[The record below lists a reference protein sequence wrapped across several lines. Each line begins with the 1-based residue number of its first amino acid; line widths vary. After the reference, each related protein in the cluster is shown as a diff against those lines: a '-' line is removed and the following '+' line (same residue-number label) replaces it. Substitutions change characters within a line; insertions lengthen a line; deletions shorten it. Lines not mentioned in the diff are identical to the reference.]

1 MSVTISRAD
10 SAQSVNFPKN
20 DLQAIESAR
29 SATNQLWHQF
39 EIFFRDILKHQVEQ
53 GHFKKRYDIPGH
65 TASEYRVVQNARYEG
80 GHTLYSNQEK
90 RAKSVE
96 ALSEALRTLGDLYD
110 SIPDD
115 YLRVW
120 PLTIQKLDGLVLDEG
135 VYQLVNEYLK
145 TLPGNTSQ
153 KLIKEAKKNIETCRQ
168 ALQNL
173 NELPDKRESYIDLLF
188 ESFMTLLNSEGV
200 HKLYESMA
208 SVYQDTEKTEK
219 IAEALRKV
227 TGVLANVYDTI
238 PVQCLD
244 AWQATLKQLDT
255 LALDKSINTFAHEY
269 LNTVPTKAYGALKQK
284 IQTNLEACRKAL
296 DDIQEAHKATPS
308 PIFEFFTRFLTI
320 GTRFFEKL
328 NVLLQSLI
336 EKQSNLPTDKPDVA
350 SAA

>member
-1 MSVTISRAD
+1 MSVTISCAN

-20 DLQAIESAR
+20 ELRAVESAR
-29 SATNQLWHQF
+29 SATNQLWQQF
-39 EIFFRDILKHQVEQ
+39 EIFFGDILKHQVEQ
-53 GHFKKRYDIPGH
+53 GHFKKRYDIP
-65 TASEYRVVQNARYEG
+65 AKASSEYRVVQGARYDG
-80 GHTLYSNQEK
+80 THTLYSNQEK
-90 RAKSVE
+90 RAKAVE
-96 ALSEALRTLGDLYD
+96 ALSEALRTLEDLYK

-115 YLRVW
+115 YLRAW
-120 PLTIQKLDGLVLDEG
+120 QATIQKLDGLVLDEG

-145 TLPGNTSQ
+145 TLPEGINK
-153 KLIKEAKKNIETCRQ
+153 KLIKEAKKNMEDCRQ

-173 NELPDKRESYIDLLF
+173 NELPDKKANYLDSLF

-238 PVQCLD
+238 PTQCLD
-244 AWQATLKQLDT
+244 AWQSTLKQLDT

-284 IQTNLEACRKAL
+284 IQTNLEACRQAL

-320 GTRFFEKL
+320 GTRFYEQL